1 MKWKYSM
8 LYCYVVSC
16 DDEMRAKARWNVVWT
31 VRKRNFYDFPFLP
44 MLIYW
49 ILYLHQSSTFSSFVT
64 RIMSYFHLYH
74 FKFKLFFFLLLLIQL
89 SISFPTFFISTSIR
103 SMSIA
108 SPSSHHSKNA
118 TNKIYSHIF
127 LLVSHSL
134 THSLCLST
142 SFFPK

>member
-1 MKWKYSM
+1 MKCCVNCEKKKFLRFSISPHVD
-8 LYCYVVSC
+8 LLNPLSPSV
-16 DDEMRAKARWNVVWT
+16 
-31 VRKRNFYDFPFLP
+31 FYFFFIRHTNHVL
-44 MLIYW
+44 
-49 ILYLHQSSTFSSFVT
+49 FSFVSLQIQT
-64 RIMSYFHLYH
+64 
-74 FKFKLFFFLLLLIQL
+74 FFFLLLLIQL